1 MEMLEIEEI
10 LLDQETIEKKVAEL
24 AGRIEQDYEGKDLV
38 LVCILK
44 GAITFTADLMRR
56 IPFSVTLDFVQ
67 ASSYGMGMA
76 TSREIRIK
84 KDIET
89 DIKGRHV
96 LLVDCIID
104 SGETMDCLLKR
115 YGERNPASL
124 KAIVLVDKRS
134 RRTVD
139 VPLAYRGFEIPD
151 KFVVGYGVDC
161 AEQYRN
167 LPYIAALRH
176 AAGGSPPA
184 GVGDSLS

>member
-1 MEMLEIEEI
+1 MERLEIGEI
-10 LLDQETIEKKVAEL
+10 LFDQETIGKKVAEL
-24 AGRIEQDYEGKDLV
+24 ARQIAQDYAGKDPV

-44 GAITFTADLMRR
+44 GAITFTADLMRC

-67 ASSYGMGMA
+67 ASSYGMGTS

-89 DIKGRHV
+89 DINGRHV
-96 LLVDCIID
+96 LIVDCIID
-104 SGETMDCLLKR
+104 SGKTMDFLLKR
-115 YGERNPASL
+115 YGERNAASL
-124 KAIVLVDKRS
+124 KAVVLLDKRS

-151 KFVVGYGVDC
+151 RFVVGYGVDC

-167 LPYIAALRH
+167 LPYIAALRNS
-176 AAGGSPPA
+176 ARQ
-184 GVGDSLS
+184 

>member
-1 MEMLEIEEI
+1 MLEIEEI
-10 LLDQETIEKKVAEL
+10 LLDQETIDKKVSEL
-24 AGRIEQDYEGKDLV
+24 AGLIVQDYAGKDLV

-56 IPFSVTLDFVQ
+56 IPFSITLDFVQ
-67 ASSYGMGMA
+67 ASNYGMGTA
-76 TSREIRIK
+76 PSREIRIK

-104 SGETMDCLLKR
+104 SGETIDCLLKR

-124 KAIVLVDKRS
+124 KAVVLADKRS
-134 RRTVD
+134 RRTID

-161 AEQYRN
+161 GEQYRN
-167 LPYIAALRH
+167 LPYIAALRRV
-176 AAGGSPPA
+176 AAGAPPA
-184 GVGDSLS
+184 GIGDSLE